1 MNTNSIIIGQNI
13 KTLRDVL
20 KKSQKDFAKETNI
33 STPTLSSYENNT
45 TLPSLDF
52 LLYLKNTYNI
62 SLDNFTSELLSSSDI
77 QQGMTS
83 TPDIFIPSNSKKYLG
98 TYILYYYTTS
108 TQDSKNCR
116 FPAQALRMGLL
127 TLYSKSTNAVNA
139 LACFNLDSRKIEDI
153 YSSIVAQN
161 HSTQLESQKIQFVTQ
176 AYSKASQTNYYK
188 GGVTFSP
195 DNIFI
200 NLRHNYRDCSLIILK
215 NPNSEQTKYIG
226 GIGTMNSV
234 SKGSNLD
241 PCIQCIALSR
251 YPLTISADEIARE
264 LQFNHINLNMY
275 NETLELIN
283 AFKNLYTKASLT
295 SIPFSDEQKTYL
307 IQSLLEKFVD
317 ETITSNL
324 FRIKKVSTD
333 KDDEWYHL
341 IKKYSKKGI

>member
-1 MNTNSIIIGQNI
+1 MNTNPIIIGQNI

-20 KKSQKDFAKETNI
+20 KKNQKDFAKETNI
-33 STPTLSSYENNT
+33 STPTLSSYENNS

-52 LLYLKNTYNI
+52 LLYLKDTYNI
-62 SLDNFTSELLSSSDI
+62 SLDNFTSELLSTTDI
-77 QQGMTS
+77 QQGISS
-83 TPDIFIPSNSKKYLG
+83 TPDIFFPSNLEKYLG

-108 TQDSKNCR
+108 TQDSKNCIL
-116 FPAQALRMGLL
+116 PAQALRMGLL
-127 TLYSKSTNAVNA
+127 TLYSKSTTTVNA
-139 LACFNLDSRKIEDI
+139 LACFNLDSLKLKDI
-153 YSSIVAQN
+153 YSTIAQIP
-161 HSTQLESQKIQFVTQ
+161 STQNKNQKIQFITQ
-176 AYSKASQTNYYK
+176 TYSKANQTNYYK
-188 GGVTFSP
+188 GNVTFSP

-200 NLRHNYRDCSLIILK
+200 NLNHNYRDCSLIILK
-215 NPNSEQTKYIG
+215 NPNSEQSRYIG

-234 SKGSNLD
+234 SKGFNLD

-324 FRIKKVSTD
+324 FRIKKVSSD
-333 KDDEWYHL
+333 KDDDWYHL
-341 IKKYSKKGI
+341 IKKYSKKDI